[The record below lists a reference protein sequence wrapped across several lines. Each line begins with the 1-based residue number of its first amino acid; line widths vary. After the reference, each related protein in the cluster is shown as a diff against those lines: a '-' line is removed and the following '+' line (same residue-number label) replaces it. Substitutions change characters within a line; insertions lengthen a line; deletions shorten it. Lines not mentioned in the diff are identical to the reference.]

1 MVTDV
6 LINYLDD
13 DKISLDKKRKFVEMC
28 NLELSDLCNLM
39 ELYTGNTAIY
49 TIVRSELG
57 LRYDVNKFDIQMK
70 KYRRKKKQAELGKRQ
85 KVLVKKMRGGNYD
98 KHKRR

>member
-1 MVTDV
+1 MIKLVTDV

-39 ELYTGNTAIY
+39 ELYT
-49 TIVRSELG
+49 
-57 LRYDVNKFDIQMK
+57 
-70 KYRRKKKQAELGKRQ
+70 
-85 KVLVKKMRGGNYD
+85 
-98 KHKRR
+98 